1 MADETQISGA
11 GDGGSQTILGGSGE
25 VSRQQQFTPT
35 FEGALKPDGSFAE
48 GWHAKAFGA
57 DYSGPLAQA
66 KNFSDV
72 EKMLRD
78 NIAAA
83 RAKTEGMVRLPGA
96 NAKPEEWAAYR
107 KAIGAPDTPD
117 AYGDLRP
124 ETIPAEMWDAEGAK
138 ALQAVA
144 HKHALPP
151 AAIKDILG
159 LYAGQIDVQMQ
170 KGQADMAEH
179 VAGQT
184 AILKQE
190 WGADFDANARQATR
204 FALTIGLKPDNPIFQ
219 NAEVVRAMAQG
230 AKLLSEDKLINGAT
244 MGLTASPQEQAKAIM
259 TDPSNPHYKA
269 YQAGEASAVAL
280 VHNLLQQK

>member
-1 MADETQISGA
+1 MADETQLGGA
-11 GDGGSQTILGGSGE
+11 GDGGNTTILGGAGE
-25 VSRQQQFTPT
+25 GQQQQFTPS
-35 FEGALKPDGSFAE
+35 FDGALKPDGSFVE
-48 GWHAKAFGA
+48 GWHTKAFGA
-57 DYSGPLAQA
+57 EYSGPLAQA
-66 KNFSDV
+66 KTVADV
-72 EKMLRD
+72 DKMLRD

-83 RAKTEGMVRLPGA
+83 RAKTDGMVRLPGA
-96 NAKPEEWAAYR
+96 EAKPEEWAAYR

-159 LYAGQIDVQMQ
+159 LYAGQIDLQMQ
-170 KGQADMAEH
+170 KGQADMTAH

-190 WGADFDANARQATR
+190 WGAEFDANARQATR
-204 FALTIGLKPDNPIFQ
+204 FALTLGLKPDNPIFQ

-244 MGLTASPQEQAKAIM
+244 MGLSASPQEQAKAIM
-259 TDPSNPHYKA
+259 TDPTNPHYKA
-269 YQAGEASAVAL
+269 YQAGDTNAVAL
-280 VHNLLQQK
+280 VDNLLRQK